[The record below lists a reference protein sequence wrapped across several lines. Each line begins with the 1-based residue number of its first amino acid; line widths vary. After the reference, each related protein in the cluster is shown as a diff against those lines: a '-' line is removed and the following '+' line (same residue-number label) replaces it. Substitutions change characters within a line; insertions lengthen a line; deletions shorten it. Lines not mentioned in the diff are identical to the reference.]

1 MKSPIRT
8 FAATL
13 GVIIA
18 LAVTFAGAAAAPR
31 IAEFA
36 GQSRP
41 AAALD
46 QAVSAPA
53 AACGGMEAGDVV
65 WVTLDEEG
73 NVDEEVE
80 SYPSE
85 TTKVTAAFEYN
96 CVPKKITLVT
106 VWSIDG
112 ETVLTDKTKPKASDK
127 SDTWTASLF
136 MKDESALPDGEYGV
150 EFFVNDESITSGT
163 VIVGESQQ
171 DNGGDNGN
179 DNGDDNQG
187 GSVTVQ
193 GVVQNSKTKKPI
205 KGAVVVVLNEDVEAE
220 AWLEEGTDE
229 DVFASAKTDSKG
241 QFELSSPIELGVAH
255 DWLVGAEGYKPII
268 EQDMVLE
275 EGTEDPLSVTI
286 NLVKK

>member
-13 GVIIA
+13 GVVIA
-18 LAVTFAGAAAAPR
+18 LAVSVAGTAAAPR
-31 IAEFA
+31 IAEYV
-36 GQSRP
+36 GRSQP
-41 AAALD
+41 ATERD
-46 QAVSAPA
+46 QGASAPA
-53 AACGGMEAGDVV
+53 AACSGMEAGDVM
-65 WVTLDEEG
+65 WVTLDEDG

-96 CVPKKITLVT
+96 CIPKKITLVT

-112 ETVLTDKTKPKASDK
+112 ETVLTDKTKPKAGND

-136 MKDESALPDGEYGV
+136 MKDESVLPDGEYSI
-150 EFFVNDESITSGT
+150 EFFVNDESITSGS
-163 VIVGESQQ
+163 VMVGEGQE
-171 DNGGDNGN
+171 DNGD

-193 GVVQNSKTKKPI
+193 GVVQNSKSKKPV
-205 KGAVVVVLNEDVEAE
+205 KGAIVVVLNEDVEAE
-220 AWLEEGTDE
+220 AWLEDGTDE

-241 QFELSSPIELGVAH
+241 QFELNNPIDLGVAH
-255 DWLVGAEGYKPII
+255 DWLIGAEGYKPIV
-268 EQDMVLE
+268 EDDLVLE